1 MCETDGKQERKGVSV
16 SEKMLNLEEWRR
28 AVIATERGNLVEV
41 NSVESSKKRWLKKK
55 NRVGAESCWEAKV
68 TC

>member
-1 MCETDGKQERKGVSV
+1 MGNRRGKGVSV

-41 NSVESSKKRWLKKK
+41 NSVESS
-55 NRVGAESCWEAKV
+55 
-68 TC
+68 